1 MIAEQNL
8 LKYYTC
14 FCEWG
19 NFDANIHQLL
29 RREIDAAL
37 LDRDRTIKEAHE
49 LREKL
54 GMHMRGNLL
63 TVQSLI
69 LMSFLDALASLRPM
83 MEID

>member
-8 LKYYTC
+8 LKYYMC

-69 LMSFLDALASLRPM
+69 LMSF
-83 MEID
+83 